1 MPVALLVPLE
11 RLDSSPFMIFRAQND
26 VDSEN
31 QQNCLIEPKII
42 KVANK
47 IKSSADKTEDFILF
61 ANYLF
66 KASAFMF
73 VVFT

>member
-31 QQNCLIEPKII
+31 QQNCLIEPFK
-42 KVANK
+42 KVKEA
-47 IKSSADKTEDFILF
+47 IRPPSFSGKS
-61 ANYLF
+61 
-66 KASAFMF
+66 
-73 VVFT
+73 